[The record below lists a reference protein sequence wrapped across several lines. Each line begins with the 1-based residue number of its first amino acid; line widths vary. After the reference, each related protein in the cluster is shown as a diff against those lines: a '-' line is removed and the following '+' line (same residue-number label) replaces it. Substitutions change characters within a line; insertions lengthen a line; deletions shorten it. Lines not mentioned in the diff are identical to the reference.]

1 MVEGPSEK
9 AGFWHRQFGPTVTQP
24 QIIFD
29 IVFGLF
35 VPILC
40 FVLDPIV
47 FRGLFFGP
55 FLPDY
60 QAFAFL
66 FSGLQITLL
75 GLWILSGPGWQPWNR
90 LMSGTVLCGGCFYLI
105 VGLAI
110 APLDGN
116 GMFGFTPFLTA
127 LVFLRNSRR
136 AFRAGNDGAESL
148 ADAVIPASG
157 ILLGAGLTLP
167 LSVAIHSTAS
177 RAANEIVE
185 GDSQHAIF
193 AARRLMPLRFF
204 AGSELNQIAN
214 AYRVTSDEKRKEL
227 LKFCFR
233 EITGDSI
240 EKTADILRHDRATRQ
255 VAPVARGS
263 RIRTDLALR

>member
-1 MVEGPSEK
+1 MRVTTPSRNIIAVQNQK
-9 AGFWHRQFGPTVTQP
+9 LANKLTRARTGFWRRQFELTVTQP

-29 IVFGLF
+29 IVFGLS

-60 QAFAFL
+60 QTFAFL
-66 FSGLQITLL
+66 FSGLQVTLL
-75 GLWILSGPGWQPWNR
+75 GLWLLSGPGWQPWNG
-90 LMSGTVLCGGCFYLI
+90 LMSGTLLSGACFFLI
-105 VGLAI
+105 VGLAV
-110 APLDGN
+110 APLDVN

-136 AFRAGNDGAESL
+136 AFRAETDGAESL

-157 ILLGAGLTLP
+157 ILLVAGLTLL
-167 LSVAIHSTAS
+167 LSIGIDSAAS
-177 RAANEIVE
+177 RAATEIVE
-185 GDSQHAIF
+185 GDSQQAIF
-193 AARRLMPLRFF
+193 AARRMIPLRFF

-227 LKFCFR
+227 LKSCYR
-233 EITGDSI
+233 EITGNDI
-240 EKTADILRHDRATRQ
+240 EST
-255 VAPVARGS
+255 PVAFQ
-263 RIRTDLALR
+263 D